1 MRRYSRT
8 HLPAPH
14 RSLFS
19 VLQSPRPSTRF
30 EVHPLLFLSP
40 SPSPR
45 VEPSTRQTRSVVL
58 TRHRLA
64 NKIWLIAPERF
75 LSGVTSLSPF
85 LADDSSERNISR
97 DEPPREISKLL
108 LIGRSRLQTDI
119 AMIGVQDGRIRASPW
134 NFLKKKC
141 IIIN

>member
-14 RSLFS
+14 RPLFS

-58 TRHRLA
+58 TRYRLA

-75 LSGVTSLSPF
+75 LRRYLPVAVPRRQGTLREKYFPRRAASGNFEIALNWKVAAANRYRDDRSTGWTEPRLSMEF
-85 LADDSSERNISR
+85 CE
-97 DEPPREISKLL
+97 EK
-108 LIGRSRLQTDI
+108 
-119 AMIGVQDGRIRASPW
+119 MHYH
-134 NFLKKKC
+134 
-141 IIIN
+141 